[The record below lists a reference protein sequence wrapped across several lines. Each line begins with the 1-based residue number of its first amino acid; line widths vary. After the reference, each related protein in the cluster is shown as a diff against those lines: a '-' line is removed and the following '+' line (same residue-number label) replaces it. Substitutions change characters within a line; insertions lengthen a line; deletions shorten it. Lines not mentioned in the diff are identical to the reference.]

1 MYREFGELLGLDQPP
16 VAVKLSL
23 EPPPNLAR
31 LDKKLMFCQMLHLS
45 RREGR
50 AFYALPEDHAC
61 GGGLF
66 WLGIEERY
74 TTPELVGLA
83 ESHRAVASAEAARNI
98 LRQSV
103 RVPTGAVKVVSCAP
117 VGYLDDHPSFEPD
130 LVVCYCNPDQAHQ
143 IMHADHYS
151 GDPIGG
157 QLYYGAECSTSVAAA
172 YVEAKIAISFSEY
185 AARKYT
191 KLRPEELLVTIPWGR
206 VSTLMANLERWG
218 AGQARKA

>member
-1 MYREFGELLGLDQPP
+1 MFREFGELLGLDQPP

-23 EPPPNLAR
+23 EPPPNLDR
-31 LDKKLMFCQMLHLS
+31 LERKLMFCQMLHLA
-45 RREGR
+45 RRESR

-74 TTPELVGLA
+74 TTPELTELA
-83 ESHRAVASAEAARNI
+83 ESHKAVASAEAARRI
-98 LRQSV
+98 MAQSI
-103 RVPTGAVKVVSCAP
+103 RIQTGSVKVVSCAP
-117 VGYLDDHPSFEPD
+117 IGYLDDHPSFEPD

-157 QLYYGAECSTSVAAA
+157 QFYYGAECSTSVAAA
-172 YVEAKIAISFSEY
+172 CVDKKIALSFSEY

-206 VSTLMANLERWG
+206 ISTLIANLSKWD
-218 AGQARKA
+218 ASHTQKA